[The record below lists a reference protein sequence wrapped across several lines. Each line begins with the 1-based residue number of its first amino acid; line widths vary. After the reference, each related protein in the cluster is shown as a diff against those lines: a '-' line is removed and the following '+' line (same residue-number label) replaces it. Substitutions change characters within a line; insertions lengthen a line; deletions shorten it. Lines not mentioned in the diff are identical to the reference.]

1 MYFLL
6 IIVSIYGI
14 RYLHAVLLYD
24 WRSSPKYAE
33 DIQAIRYLS
42 R

>member
-6 IIVSIYGI
+6 IILSIYDI
-14 RYLHAVLLYD
+14 RYLHATLLYN

-33 DIQAIRYLS
+33 DIQATRYLS

>member
-1 MYFLL
+1 MYFLF

-14 RYLHAVLLYD
+14 RYLHAVLLYY
-24 WRSSPKYAE
+24 WRSYPKYAE
-33 DIQAIRYLS
+33 DIQATRYLS